1 MVGGPSLWERCP
13 VASRPSE
20 PLLALIRKVAKDK
33 GLNTAALARA
43 AGVER
48 AHLKHVLAGSE
59 PLTVDELVSLAR
71 VLELGPAEL
80 QGVPLEEEEAAPPP
94 QREAPARGPAVVRPG
109 RSNLATIDEDDEEID
124 PITAAADPLGNH
136 AAQAIR
142 LGLALGCDLHLVL
155 DATMVRDS
163 GVPQGVLQQFKE
175 RLPLRLDA
183 AYHRHHDV
191 QFHPDQVQMTLSFDS
206 LYTCRFPWAAI
217 QQVTLFPLPPE
228 TDTPSPEQP
237 EPPPAARRGHLRLV
251 E

>member
-1 MVGGPSLWERCP
+1 MS
-13 VASRPSE
+13 SRPSE

-43 AGVER
+43 AGIER

-80 QGVPLEEEEAAPPP
+80 QGVPMGDEEPAPAPP
-94 QREAPARGPAVVRPG
+94 RETGGPGPAVVRPG
-109 RSNLATIDEDDEEID
+109 RSNLATIDEDDEEVD
-124 PITAAADPLGNH
+124 PITAAADPMGNH
-136 AAQAIR
+136 AAQALR

-155 DATMVRDS
+155 DSAQVRDS
-163 GVPQGVLQQFKE
+163 GVPASVLQQFKE

-183 AYHRHHDV
+183 AFHRHHDLRFEPEHV
-191 QFHPDQVQMTLSFDS
+191 QITLSFDS

-228 TDTPSPEQP
+228 VEPTQP
-237 EPPPAARRGHLRLV
+237 EEPEAPPPTRRGHLRLV